1 MSLIMRNEI
10 ADYLNVGDQD
20 SESFVLMG
28 TGFNTLDESPSA
40 KTTEKTYISDKASRK
55 TTTGYATVFAFDTDL
70 ISDQEAVMKLY
81 DIGRNQI
88 VGTDA
93 ELDYVRV
100 ELWNRVGVD
109 GSKFK
114 ARKFKVGVEVSSIS
128 GAGGENVKVTGN
140 LNAIGDFVDGEFD
153 TSTKTFTEGSSEA

>member
-1 MSLIMRNEI
+1 MALVMRNEI
-10 ADYLNVGDQD
+10 ADYLDVGT
-20 SESFVLMG
+20 SETPSFALMG

-70 ISDQEAVMKLY
+70 VSDQDAVMKLY
-81 DIGRNQI
+81 KIGRDQL
-88 VGTDA
+88 VGADS
-93 ELDYVRV
+93 ELGYVRV
-100 ELWNRVGVD
+100 ELWNRVGAT

-153 TSTKTFTEGSSEA
+153 TSTKTFTEGSSEG